1 MENVMLA
8 KTLVY
13 VCLGSIVSMPA
24 LAQADGDLGR
34 GMAFAQATCA
44 ACHGVLSTDR
54 SSPRPDTVTF
64 KVIANSPGMT
74 GIAINVWL
82 LTPHRSMP
90 NFIIEPQ
97 DRADVIAYIVSLKDT
112 P

>member
-1 MENVMLA
+1 MMLA
-8 KTLVY
+8 KTLIAAF
-13 VCLGSIVSMPA
+13 LGTIFSTAAMS
-24 LAQADGDLGR
+24 QADGDPRR
-34 GMAFAQATCA
+34 GIAFAQASCA
-44 ACHGVLSTDR
+44 VCHGVLSTDLT
-54 SSPRPDTVTF
+54 SPRLDTVTF
-64 KVIANSPGMT
+64 KVIANAPGMT

-90 NFIIEPQ
+90 NLIIEPQ

>member
-1 MENVMLA
+1 MLTKILGYA
-8 KTLVY
+8 
-13 VCLGSIVSMPA
+13 CLGFIVSTPTQ
-24 LAQADGDLGR
+24 AQEDGDPGR
-34 GMAFAQATCA
+34 GIAFAQATCA
-44 ACHGVLSTDR
+44 ACHGVLSTDL

-64 KVIANSPGMT
+64 KVIANAPGMT

-90 NFIIEPQ
+90 NLIIEPQ